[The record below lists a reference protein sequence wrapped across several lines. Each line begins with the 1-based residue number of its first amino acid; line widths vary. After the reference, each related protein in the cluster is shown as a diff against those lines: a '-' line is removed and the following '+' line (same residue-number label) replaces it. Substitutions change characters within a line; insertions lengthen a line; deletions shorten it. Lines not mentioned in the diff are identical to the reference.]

1 QFKFHLKL
9 DEKRE
14 VLNKSINQLD
24 NEFID
29 KITDLILEN
38 LEQEKVDVGFLS
50 EMLSMSSSTL
60 YRKIKAL
67 TGISTNEFIRKVKMN
82 RAEELLLTGKYTV
95 SEVGYMVGI
104 NSTVYFRQSFK
115 EEFGFSPM
123 EYLNKIR
130 EGELL

>member
-1 QFKFHLKL
+1 
-9 DEKRE
+9 
-14 VLNKSINQLD
+14 
-24 NEFID
+24 
-29 KITDLILEN
+29 
-38 LEQEKVDVGFLS
+38 
-50 EMLSMSSSTL
+50 
-60 YRKIKAL
+60 
-67 TGISTNEFIRKVKMN
+67 MN